1 MIKTIMEQSG
11 ARVQISQKSEG
22 VTLSE
27 RVITITGEHDA
38 DLKALSFIVSKVQE
52 DPQSG
57 SCNNLSYATVTG
69 PVANANPTG
78 SPFAETIPGVATNLA
93 AAAAA
98 AASLGKNQMVSP
110 VGGPITNHIPQTAL
124 PSGQIALAPSI
135 VRIPTSLPNTP
146 SIPSSEAS
154 TLNTTFGHHHHHLS
168 GLGGLGGYTL
178 QNLGA
183 YGGLPFG
190 ANNPI
195 LGATAPFS
203 HMLPS
208 GLVSPYHY
216 TFPPTATATHTHA
229 AMAAAAA
236 AAASPKTVPPAS
248 SPTSILEQT
257 LPTTSSPNSTMAAT
271 PVTIPMATGH
281 VPSGHEALMQGYP
294 FTSTFT
300 AAPIQQFPG
309 VALSTESPSHVAKE
323 NVVEVEVPESL
334 VGAILGKSGKTLV
347 EFQNY
352 SGAKIQISKKGEFVP
367 GTRNRK
373 VTIKGPFTSTQTAY
387 FLVTQKVAQE
397 EQNRALKGTT

>member
-27 RVITITGEHDA
+27 RVITITGELDSG
-38 DLKALSFIVSKVQE
+38 LKALSFIISKVQE

-98 AASLGKNQMVSP
+98 AASLGKNQLISP
-110 VGGPITNHIPQTAL
+110 VGGHMGAPIGAPATTPVPPTAL
-124 PSGQIALAPSI
+124 PAGQIALTPSI
-135 VRIPTSLPNTP
+135 VRIPTSLPSTP
-146 SIPSSEAS
+146 SIPASEPSPLNASFSS
-154 TLNTTFGHHHHHLS
+154 H
-168 GLGGLGGYTL
+168 LGGYAL
-178 QNLGA
+178 QNFGTF
-183 YGGLPFG
+183 GGLPFG
-190 ANNPI
+190 ATNPL
-195 LGATAPFS
+195 LGATAQLP

-208 GLVSPYHY
+208 GLVNPYHY
-216 TFPPTATATHTHA
+216 TFPPTATATHTA
-229 AMAAAAA
+229 AAVAAAAA
-236 AAASPKTVPPAS
+236 AAASPKTTPSAS
-248 SPTSILEQT
+248 SPTAVLEQT
-257 LPTTSSPNSTMAAT
+257 LPTASSPSTTIAAAP
-271 PVTIPMATGH
+271 PVTIPMAATP
-281 VPSGHEALMQGYP
+281 VPSGHEAFVHGFPISSSL
-294 FTSTFT
+294 S
-300 AAPIQQFPG
+300 AASIQQLPG
-309 VALSTESPSHVAKE
+309 VALPTESPSNIAKE
-323 NVVEVEVPESL
+323 TVVEVEVPESL

-373 VTIKGPFTSTQTAY
+373 VTIKGPLTSTQTAH
-387 FLVTQKVAQE
+387 FLVTQRVAQE